1 MRAVD
6 KRSEEILKAIITE
19 YISTGE
25 PVGSRTI
32 SKRKDI
38 GLSAASIRNIMS
50 DLTDMGFIAQPHV
63 SAGRVPTDRAYRFY
77 VDSLLESKR
86 VPSAQEAGIESGLK
100 TAGLDIRD
108 LLKRSSGVLAEFS
121 KQAGLVIRTP
131 FVDQTFK
138 TIEFMKLAEDRI
150 LVILISTTGTVYNK
164 IIFDENNIRQEKL
177 ESYSRMLNDI
187 LKNLDLQQARSKIE
201 QELATEKAKFDAV
214 LTKTLNLCRSVLSI
228 DSSREIFIEG
238 QANILEEPEF
248 SQVEI
253 LRAILNTFEEKSRL
267 LRILDRTLEERGIQ
281 ILIGSEHGVDEIAT
295 CAIIAYPIRADDKV
309 IGSIGVIGPKR
320 MDYEKVVPLVDT
332 TAKILTRL
340 LKKIVEN
347 MT

>member
-1 MRAVD
+1 MPGVD
-6 KRSEEILKAIITE
+6 KRSEQILKAIITE

-50 DLTDMGFIAQPHV
+50 DLTDMGLIAQPHV

-77 VDSLLESKR
+77 VDSLLER
-86 VPSAQEAGIESGLK
+86 RQVPSVQEAGIESGLK

-108 LLKRSSGVLAEFS
+108 LLKRSSTVLADFS

-164 IIFDENNIRQEKL
+164 IIYDESNIRQETL

-214 LTKTLNLCRSVLSI
+214 LTKTLNLCRSVLSL
-228 DSSREIFIEG
+228 DASREIFIEG

-253 LRAILNTFEEKSRL
+253 LRAILITFEEKSRL
-267 LRILDRTLEERGIQ
+267 LRILDKTLEEKGIQ
-281 ILIGSEHGVDEIAT
+281 ILIGSEHGVDEIET
-295 CAIIAYPIRADDKV
+295 CAIIAYPIRAEDKL
-309 IGSIGVIGPKR
+309 IGSIGVIGPSG
-320 MDYEKVVPLVDT
+320 
-332 TAKILTRL
+332 
-340 LKKIVEN
+340 
-347 MT
+347 